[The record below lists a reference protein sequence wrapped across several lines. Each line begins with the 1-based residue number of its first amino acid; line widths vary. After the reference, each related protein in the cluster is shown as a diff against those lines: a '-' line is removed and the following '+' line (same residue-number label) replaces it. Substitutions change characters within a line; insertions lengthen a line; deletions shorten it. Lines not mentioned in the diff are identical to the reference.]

1 MMGFRSAHSA
11 SFVNMRPPIHLS
23 IVHSNTRLGWLLAQ
37 LDGGENENVILVLK
51 RDAYPKL
58 NEWFAF
64 ANKDPESSS
73 CVCLFT
79 AL

>member
-11 SFVNMRPPIHLS
+11 SFVNMRPPI
-23 IVHSNTRLGWLLAQ
+23 VHSTRLGSLLAQ

-64 ANKDPESSS
+64 ANKYPESSS
-73 CVCLFT
+73 CVYLFT
-79 AL
+79 VL